1 MPSAGDKGTAIDRLS
16 QLDEGQIDALQRA
29 YITSVEKLVGQ
40 LEADPDAVGDLLNLD
55 SAHLKQLTTSA
66 KSVLPPETQEEF
78 AQRTDKRYSY
88 GALNP
93 YED

>member
-1 MPSAGDKGTAIDRLS
+1 MAFAGDKGISID
-16 QLDEGQIDALQRA
+16 QLPQLNKAQIDALQQA

-40 LEADPDAVGDLLNLD
+40 LEADPEALGDLLDLD
-55 SAHLKQLTTSA
+55 GSDLKQLVTNA
-66 KSVLPPETQEEF
+66 KSILPAETQEEF
-78 AQRTDKRYSY
+78 AQRANKRYSY